1 MASCLLHEFNIFYF
15 FSWASLVAQTVKNA
29 SAMEKMLGSN
39 PGLGRPHGEKIL
51 VFLKFSFFSSCIA
64 SFIWDSVS
72 LQWMVVS
79 FCVFWFYLRQCLST
93 VDGGVFMC
101 VLVFL
106 LEVDIFLKCLLIS
119 DWPKGEAVNWCV
131 CQVSSNIEGSP
142 DL

>member
-15 FSWASLVAQTVKNA
+15 FSWTSLEAQTLKKM
-29 SAMEKMLGSN
+29 SAMEGMLGSN

-51 VFLKFSFFSSCIA
+51 VFLKFSFFSSCIV

-72 LQWMVVS
+72 LQ
-79 FCVFWFYLRQCLST
+79 C
-93 VDGGVFMC
+93 VDGGVFLC

-131 CQVSSNIEGSP
+131 CQVSSNTEGSP